1 MRRKL
6 LGAAAG
12 LVALALQPRLSAQE
26 DDDPPAPPD
35 LGPPDLAAV
44 ERRLASI
51 ERVLTER
58 SPAGATPAAAAL
70 HQRLERFEYRLRRLE
85 SRVSSMRR

>member
-26 DDDPPAPPD
+26 DDDPPD

>member
-12 LVALALQPRLSAQE
+12 LVALALQPRLSAQA
-26 DDDPPAPPD
+26 DADTQTAPD
-35 LGPPDLAAV
+35 IGAI

-51 ERVLTER
+51 ERVLIER
-58 SPAGATPAAAAL
+58 SPADATPAAAAL
-70 HQRLERFEYRLRRLE
+70 HQRLERLEYRLRRLE
-85 SRVSSMRR
+85 ARFSSIQR